1 MRMNDT
7 SRINKD
13 CATIA
18 QSACVRRANQMST
31 KTKKS
36 NKIVPMFDG
45 CMNGRMSL
53 FRKCVEQKKTTQ
65 ETLEI
70 LRKKYPWGLTGT
82 NAIRWITKHYMR
94 IERKVR
100 AMNADVASRK
110 TRVRKSRKTDVA
122 TNATN
127 ATDTNATNVAQS
139 NATDATNV
147 ATDVAQSANVIA

>member
-94 IERKVR
+94 IERKERERHERDERR
-100 AMNADVASRK
+100 AIERDRRDERRDRRRAI
-110 TRVRKSRKTDVA
+110 RVVHNPHS
-122 TNATN
+122 
-127 ATDTNATNVAQS
+127 
-139 NATDATNV
+139 
-147 ATDVAQSANVIA
+147 